1 MLQVVDCRAI
11 HGVRLITH
19 RGPSLDAL
27 RLDQGY
33 QATILLEELHGLEP
47 ERADPDDFQFCV
59 LSRIGIIPVRPSPL
73 LDALP
78 LYRSSA
84 MPLGWI
90 SWRVGQ
96 GCRARRYSR
105 QCQ

>member
-1 MLQVVDCRAI
+1 MLQVVDCCAI

-47 ERADPDDFQFCV
+47 ERADPDDFQFYV

-78 LYRSSA
+78 LAAVPLLCHAAGLDILAGRTRVPRST
-84 MPLGWI
+84 I
-90 SWRVGQ
+90 Q
-96 GCRARRYSR
+96 
-105 QCQ
+105 